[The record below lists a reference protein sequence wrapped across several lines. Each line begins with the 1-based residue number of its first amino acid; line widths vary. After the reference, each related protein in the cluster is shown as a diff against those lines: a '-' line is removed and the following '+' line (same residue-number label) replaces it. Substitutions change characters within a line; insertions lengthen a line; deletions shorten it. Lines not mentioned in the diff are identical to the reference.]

1 MQQGGKSVHY
11 LAVKYTCIVQL
22 VEFAGEVF
30 FVLLKIAAVAGARV
44 WEGLQEATWGFAQ
57 CHSSRRGT
65 EERENKFCLDD
76 KQHERQSG

>member
-44 WEGLQEATWGFAQ
+44 
-57 CHSSRRGT
+57 
-65 EERENKFCLDD
+65 
-76 KQHERQSG
+76 